1 MVDSV
6 VDALAL
12 DEGDLLLRLACHF
25 RIRAGFISCGRLRFC
40 LCLSPV
46 TFACPSRLSLA
57 PVPRACPSRLSLAPV
72 PRVCPSRLSLAH
84 VPRACPSHMSW
95 RMSLASVPRGY
106 PSRLSRLRRCAE
118 VTVLVRLPTSPRVG
132 GFPSPSRWWI
142 FLTPAK

>member
-72 PRVCPSRLSLAH
+72 PRACPSRLSLAS
-84 VPRACPSHMSW
+84 VPRVCPS
-95 RMSLASVPRGY
+95 RMSLAHVPHTCPGAC
-106 PSRLSRLRRCAE
+106 PWRLSLAGIPHAS
-118 VTVLVRLPTSPRVG
+118 LVYVDVQR
-132 GFPSPSRWWI
+132 
-142 FLTPAK
+142 

>member
-1 MVDSV
+1 MLWLWMRVTCCC
-6 VDALAL
+6 
-12 DEGDLLLRLACHF
+12 DLLAISGSERALYLVVACAFACAFRL
-25 RIRAGFISCGRLRFC
+25 S
-40 LCLSPV
+40 LSPV
-46 TFACPSRLSLA
+46 PRAYPSRLSLA

-72 PRVCPSRLSLAH
+72 PRACPSRLSLAH

-118 VTVLVRLPTSPRVG
+118 VTALVRLPTSPRVG